1 MKSAALLHNP
11 GAGDESHTKKQ
22 LKSMIEEE
30 GFKCSYS
37 STKKKGWDEIPS
49 DSEFIIIAGGDGTV
63 RKVVKKF
70 IENDINKLPIA
81 LFPAG
86 TANNIA
92 KTLDVSD
99 VDEVVIR
106 SWHKERIK
114 NFDVGRISN
123 LSSTHFFLESF
134 GYGVFPLLM
143 KEMKNQD
150 KKDSGTAEDELN
162 LAIRLLH
169 TIIRSYE
176 APYCELEID
185 GTDHSGKYLLVEI
198 MNIQSIGP
206 NLHLSPSSDPG
217 DGEFEVVLIPDEQ
230 KDKFLSYV
238 DKLIKGEDESFQF
251 DIVKGKNIRIKC
263 AELYCHADDELIKEK
278 KASEIKIE
286 LADGLVKFLV

>member
-1 MKSAALLHNP
+1 MKSAVLLHNP
-11 GAGDESHTKKQ
+11 SSGDESHTKKE

-49 DSEFIIIAGGDGTV
+49 DGEFIIIAGGDGTV
-63 RKVVKKF
+63 RKVIKNL
-70 IENDINKLPIA
+70 IENHSYKLPIA

-92 KTLDVSD
+92 KTLDIPD
-99 VDEVVIR
+99 GDEEVIR
-106 SWHKERIK
+106 SWHKEETK
-114 NFDVGRISN
+114 DYDVGRISN

-143 KEMKNQD
+143 KEMKKQN
-150 KKDSGTAEDELN
+150 KKDKGTAEDELD

-169 TIIRSYE
+169 DVIRTYE

-185 GTDHSGKYLLVEI
+185 GTDHSGKYLLAEI

-217 DGEFEVVLIPDEQ
+217 DGEFEVVLIPEEQ
-230 KDKFLSYV
+230 KDLFLDYV
-238 DKLIKGEDESFQF
+238 DNLIKGGDGASQF
-251 DIVKGKNIRIKC
+251 DIRKGKNIRIKC
-263 AELYCHADDELIKEK
+263 NELYCHADDELIKIK
-278 KASEIKIE
+278 KATEVKIE
-286 LADGLVKFLV
+286 LAKGLVKFLI

>member
-70 IENDINKLPIA
+70 IENEINKLPIA

-99 VDEVVIR
+99 KDEVVIR

-238 DKLIKGEDESFQF
+238 DNLIKGEDESFQF